1 MTLQPLLSH
10 YSIEFLIID
19 NGLLMA
25 KWILMVFSVGLV
37 ACGND
42 SAMIKIADFDLAE
55 RYGQCLDRKPT
66 APGKAQACEN
76 LRRECERRRAELG
89 SYICR
94 SR

>member
-1 MTLQPLLSH
+1 
-10 YSIEFLIID
+10 
-19 NGLLMA
+19 MA
-25 KWILMVFSVGLV
+25 KWILMVFSVVLV

-42 SAMIKIADFDLAE
+42 SAITKMNDFDLAE

-76 LRRECERRRAELG
+76 LRRECERRRTELG